1 MSNDDDIVKTNI
13 GEAKDLTMDSFMRTM
28 VSQMF
33 ENDNDTAILEVVL
46 NGTDNQNPPKL
57 ELEIRLTAINGVK
70 TRSEDDGE

>member
-1 MSNDDDIVKTNI
+1 MSKDDDVVKTNI

-33 ENDNDTAILEVVL
+33 ENDNDTAVLEVVL

-70 TRSEDDGE
+70 TRESDDG